1 MTLAG
6 QAPAGQPTPGPW
18 TFLEDGDAEAL
29 HNCRPLTI
37 CSPSKDDLAEV
48 FSEEDSTVAIPR
60 QQAIANARLIASSPS
75 LLQAAQDAYLQM
87 LRVSDQRTRV
97 TLSYQGALCQLRD
110 SIAAATGRDSQA
122 VQEEYEARATG
133 SQP

>member
-18 TFLEDGDAEAL
+18 SVGDVSEYFLDADRMVYCDDAL
-29 HNCRPLTI
+29 GSRI
-37 CSPSKDDLAEV
+37 ADCSNSGHGI
-48 FSEEDSTVAIPR
+48 SVAQER
-60 QQAIANARLIASSPS
+60 ANARLIASSPR

-87 LRVSDQRTRV
+87 LSVNDQWTRV

-110 SIAAATGRDSQA
+110 SIAAATGRDPES
-122 VQEEYEARATG
+122 VQDEYEARATG

>member
-1 MTLAG
+1 MNSEI
-6 QAPAGQPTPGPW
+6 QQHTPGDW
-18 TFLEDGDAEAL
+18 GAL
-29 HNCRPLTI
+29 PI
-37 CSPSKDDLAEV
+37 CEESGWVDIRSKDGGRNPIGYATPARNGTPEQRRDTE
-48 FSEEDSTVAIPR
+48 TV
-60 QQAIANARLIASSPS
+60 ANARLIASSPR

-87 LRVSDQRTRV
+87 LSVSDHRIRV

-122 VQEEYEARATG
+122 VQGEYEARATG

>member
-18 TFLEDGDAEAL
+18 RIAEFVENKFSRSNMRRIRSAVEGDEHGAVCEVYGIADG
-29 HNCRPLTI
+29 
-37 CSPSKDDLAEV
+37 S
-48 FSEEDSTVAIPR
+48 VA
-60 QQAIANARLIASSPS
+60 AANARLIAASPR

-87 LRVSDQRTRV
+87 LSVNDQWTRL
-97 TLSYQGALCQLRD
+97 TPSYQVALCQLRD
-110 SIAAATGRDSQA
+110 SIAAATGRGSQA
-122 VQEEYEARATG
+122 VQGEYEARATG